1 MAKKSGV
8 WNLQQVRDK
17 LLQSL
22 WDYDTYA
29 VEGSGEL
36 FGWGR
41 NSAGDLAQNNI
52 NAPSVNGLSSPVQI
66 PGTTWNYVRGGSNPG
81 GYDTC
86 IGTKS
91 DGTLWQWG
99 QNEEGQFGQ
108 NNTTDYSS
116 PVQVGSD
123 TTWAYPNSA
132 AGTKQCGAVKTDG
145 TLWIWGDNEYGTL
158 GQNNTTHYSSPVQV
172 GSDTTWSTDIN
183 MFAMRST
190 GCYAI
195 KTDGTLW
202 SWGANSSGC
211 LAINQPAN
219 INFSSPTQVPGT
231 TWKEVNASQN
241 LFAGIKT
248 DGTLWICGDNNDNQQ
263 MNGLPSNTH
272 ISSPVQVPGTDWN
285 HTYSG
290 KYAYYAIKT
299 GGTLWGWGYN
309 GYGQLGQNQ
318 QGNSLTSPHQIPG
331 TTWKLVSGASYFI
344 GGIKTDG
351 TLWMWGENEFGVLG
365 QGGSPTASRSSPV
378 QVPGTDWNWCSAASY
393 QMVMYATKTNG
404 ELWGWGRNGSGEL
417 GLNTVVSYSSP
428 VQIPGDWMGVVGG
441 YGGGIGFKA

>member
-1 MAKKSGV
+1 MSTRKGV
-8 WNLQQVRDK
+8 WDLQQVRDK
-17 LLQSL
+17 YLQEL
-22 WDYDTYA
+22 WGYQTGTMWA
-29 VEGSGEL
+29 
-36 FGWGR
+36 WGR
-41 NSAGDLAQNNI
+41 NQYGELGQNQ
-52 NAPSVNGLSSPVQI
+52 NASPSPSGISSPTQI
-66 PGTTWNYVRGGSNPG
+66 PGSWASSEYDLSRMTVGLT
-81 GYDTC
+81 GYLAL
-86 IGTKS
+86 KS
-91 DGTLWQWG
+91 GNTLWSWG
-99 QNEEGQFGQ
+99 RNNNGQ
-108 NNTTDYSS
+108 
-116 PVQVGSD
+116 
-123 TTWAYPNSA
+123 
-132 AGTKQCGAVKTDG
+132 
-145 TLWIWGDNEYGTL
+145 L
-158 GQNNTTHYSSPVQV
+158 GQNDTTDRSSPTQI
-172 GSDTTWSTDIN
+172 GSGTDWAKVSNGPSTHN
-183 MFAMRST
+183 RHH
-190 GCYAI
+190 AI

-202 SWGANSSGC
+202 AWGANSSGS

-285 HTYSG
+285 HTYSS

-299 GGTLWGWGYN
+299 NGTLWGWGYN

-365 QGGSPTASRSSPV
+365 QGGSPYASRSSPV